1 MTAISGLWTYFEVS
15 IRYTHLNTSKIS
27 QIQQK
32 FTGGKLSKN
41 MFCLQNFQFLLMVLI
56 STHFPKLF
64 LESQSPYLSPSLF
77 ISNGLSK
84 FFDFSILAMP
94 FQSHCQYFIA

>member
-1 MTAISGLWTYFEVS
+1 
-15 IRYTHLNTSKIS
+15 
-27 QIQQK
+27 
-32 FTGGKLSKN
+32 

-84 FFDFSILAMP
+84 AVLIFQFWLCLFSPIVTILLPKAP
-94 FQSHCQYFIA
+94 HISSKYLIHKDQKQT